1 MPTTQLAT
9 HVINQPLYCQLLNLQ
24 LSSQPAKQ
32 NVDLLPPW
40 MALQTPFHTPGY
52 YLPIYPSL
60 PLHVYTFHLPTYP
73 CTDIPS
79 HTHNTFLPTNIYL
92 STNYLPFYLLTSTQ
106 PYLIYLLK
114 STYLPSYLPTF
125 LPTFLPTYHYL
136 PTYLHVPSC
145 LTLPHFLFVCFLH
158 QTTRRH
164 ATSPTFT
171 PGRHATFPTSTI
183 GQHATSP
190 TSTTGRHA
198 TSPTSATG
206 RHATSPT
213 STPGRHATFQ
223 TCTSGR
229 HVQEERNRESD
240 TLQPE
245 IQSDPTGKPNLNTE
259 ASTEIHADP
268 SILIKSLS
276 PENENAYSNNNVAQ
290 CRKSQSVNDPKQSTT
305 TFSPCQSA
313 KRTTSIL
320 NKADSQSESD
330 QPGCS
335 FWTNSDYPKAKR
347 QRRNQRYYANHKEKI
362 CEQQKAK
369 YVQKKS
375 ELLSKKKVSYEKNRP
390 ALLQSKKVNYQR
402 NRPELLNKRKNRYER
417 HRSALLKKE
426 KASYEQHRPA
436 ILKKK
441 KASYEQ
447 HRPALL
453 KKRKASY
460 EQHRPALLK
469 KKKASYEQHRPA
481 VLKKKKASYEQH
493 RPALLKKMKASYQRN
508 RPQILSK
515 RRANYEEHR
524 PAYLKKKQNSYQR
537 NKALLL
543 IKRSL
548 NYMRNRSVI
557 LSKKRTSYMVN
568 PSRRA
573 KQIQQTASS
582 RKSSK
587 SNIDTVVKKFKTEIQ
602 KEKPIYTCIMCNRL
616 FFRNQVV
623 KFQKA
628 KYDQRSL
635 LSPMPAGTDYCNLP
649 TANAWICKTCHG
661 NIKKNI
667 VPRLSNANNLV
678 LCPQPPELSELNILE
693 RHLIAPVIPFM
704 KLVPLYKG
712 CQKGIHGQVVCV
724 KADVDSTA
732 KALPRLPTDDSL
744 VRVKLKRK
752 LQYKSHVIYRQV
764 CPSKIRTALNLLKE
778 TNPVFRDIE
787 IDTHQLDAIQDD
799 PIIANENDQHIS
811 DSEMQDSDIETREA
825 KLIDLLHQQD
835 TFCNITPEVVQNDHI
850 PTANDEQS
858 VNSEVEKSD
867 IETHVSELID
877 ILHKLDTP
885 DSDPLESVDN
895 DLNIGTENDHQISDS
910 EAELSDIEI
919 QEAVLIDTPHE
930 QDIADTS
937 NKENPEVQ
945 HDDDITNTSAP
956 LTSFLQP
963 VDFTQYVADH
973 SDESILNLAPAEG
986 NRPINVLNVEAE
998 AFPTQF
1004 PDGKNTYKEHRDP
1017 KVSPSRYFNARLF
1030 SADTRFASDPEYI
1043 FFAQYAT
1050 ELNMITSQISI
1061 AMRQG
1066 HTQTVDGRPITSDI
1080 LTNKDQVKQ
1089 MIQRDTGFRYLRQ
1102 IRGTPAYWDKTLKDL
1117 FAMIRQIGIPTWFVT
1132 FSAADRRWIEIDN
1145 AILEQQGKPPMSSEE
1160 HSDMDWETHCQNI
1173 FSNPVTAARM
1183 FDHRVKKFIK
1193 DVIQSP
1199 AQPIGNVTDFFYR
1212 TEFQQRGWPHIH
1224 MLVWVQDAP
1233 DPYTVSDHEIVDFVD
1248 KYVSCELPSE
1258 NDDPE
1263 LHEIVKSCQMHS
1275 KNHTKSCR
1283 KTGKTCRFAFP
1294 KPPSDRTFIARVL
1307 NSYGDENEDETD
1319 DENDHN
1325 ISAHDQYDE
1334 QGEADAKNEA
1344 QEVIKKV
1351 HDALNNADTEIT
1363 ENTTATEIFDSVNV
1377 TQEDMEEALE
1387 TVASRSNVY
1396 LKRKPTDVL
1405 VNNYNPHLIR
1415 AWNGNMDIQ
1424 FVLDA
1429 YSCVKYIL
1437 SYISKAERQVGDL
1450 LKNAQNEARQEDSDA
1465 LTELRKVGNVYLH
1478 SRELSVM
1485 ESIYR
1490 VCSMHLKD
1498 CTRDVVFVQTDPD
1511 GQRISLPLSVLKNKD
1526 STEDVW
1532 MTNLLDKYY
1541 GKPTITKFNQMCLA
1555 KFASNFRF
1563 QSSKTVDRSTYDE
1576 SDEEENN
1583 ESDTCKKYSLQNHG
1597 RDLGIAIERKGKP
1610 AIIRYPKIKL
1620 EKDPEK
1626 YYMNILRMYL
1636 PHTDIQLKPHDYD
1649 SYASYYHSGSIT
1661 TQEGVKS
1668 VKEIVT
1674 DNMKQYEPINDK
1686 IDHAWIQMQNA
1697 DNLEDAWAAL
1707 APQAEQQ
1714 RLDDLED
1721 KPSLDNE
1728 SDDDFDDIEIPE
1740 LQPNTSKKSDDN
1752 SYRSPVETIRSIPSD
1767 DHVASMIRALNDK
1780 QLQLFKYVHQ
1790 WCMKKVNG
1798 ENPEPFRIF
1807 LTGGAGTGKSH
1818 VTRCIRYHTEKIF
1831 QTLCDSQD
1839 DRTVLVVAHT
1849 GTAAFNVEGETICS
1863 ALKISIN
1870 APRDYKPLAEDS
1882 LNTMRTK
1889 FEHLQLLIIDE
1900 ISMVTQKQLRYIHGR
1915 LQQIKRASNQSY
1927 FGNLCVLAVGD
1938 FYQIPPINP
1947 STPLCIP
1954 DDNPLNDLWT
1964 DNFRICKLTQIMRQ
1978 RDDLEFALLLNRLRV
1993 LTKTDTIDPA
2003 DDEKLRARTLDSGT
2017 DLTPPKEALHI
2028 YALNVDVRSHNRKM
2042 LLSLPSQTITIHAV
2056 DMKQNAGQSQSRKN
2070 PYNSEQ
2076 IGKTVLESEIELA
2089 EGARVMLTT
2098 NLDVLDGLCNGV
2110 TGIVRA
2116 ILPNDTNNQPSAV
2129 YVQFDNARCGANAR
2143 RKSPL
2148 PNEYA
2153 NCVVIKPHQESIE
2166 VSDKSGRQTRTRK
2179 QYPLKLAWAVTMH
2192 KVQGQTT
2199 ENAVVSLNKTRACMA
2214 YVAISR
2220 VTNLNGLYLSN
2231 YDGKRIYCNEAVTHH
2246 LSKMLPCDLSLANQV
2261 LNTNQREHFII
2272 IHHNVQSLSK
2282 HADDIKCD
2290 FEIRKA
2296 HVIGLS
2302 ETWLSTNHDK
2312 TQYELPGYQLV
2323 SIDKAPEEARGR
2335 GVGMY
2340 VHETVQFD
2348 TLTLEVDECD
2358 ILAIRTK
2365 GIPSMVIMTVYKPI
2379 STSISVLSNV
2389 LNDLCTMIETF
2400 AVDYVV
2406 ILGDFNHDLLKKPP
2420 ISALR
2425 RYNQLIDSPTTAKG
2439 TLVDHI
2445 YIKPLPAAYKASVL
2459 ASHFSYHEPISL
2471 SIRL

>member
-9 HVINQPLYCQLLNLQ
+9 HVINQPLYCQLLNLATF
-24 LSSQPAKQ
+24 LTTC
-32 NVDLLPPW
+32 
-40 MALQTPFHTPGY
+40 QTKCGLATSLDGSTNSCSHTG
-52 YLPIYPSL
+52 I
-60 PLHVYTFHLPTYP
+60 LPTYIP
-73 CTDIPS
+73 IPTFTCVYLLPTHLLTYLPIPS

-92 STNYLPFYLLTSTQ
+92 PTNYLPFYLLTSTQ

-114 STYLPSYLPTF
+114 STYQPNYLPTF

-145 LTLPHFLFVCFLH
+145 LTLPHFLFVFFLH

-171 PGRHATFPTSTI
+171 PGRHATFPPSTI
-183 GQHATSP
+183 GRHATSP

-245 IQSDPTGKPNLNTE
+245 IQSDPTGKPNLNNE

-268 SILIKSLS
+268 SILIKSSS
-276 PENENAYSNNNVAQ
+276 PGNENAYSNNNVAQ

-335 FWTNSDYPKAKR
+335 FWTNSDYPKAKQ
-347 QRRNQRYYANHKEKI
+347 QRRNQRYYAKHKEKL

-369 YVQKKS
+369 YLQKKS

-402 NRPELLNKRKNRYER
+402 NRPELLNKRKNRYEQ

-426 KASYEQHRPA
+426 KASYEQHRPALLKKKKASYEQHRPA

-453 KKRKASY
+453 KKKKASY

-481 VLKKKKASYEQH
+481 LLKKKKASYEQHRPALLKKKKASYEQHRPALLKKKKASYEQHRPALLKKKKASYEQHRPALLNKKKASYEQHRPALLKKKKASYEQHRPALLKKKKASYEQH

-515 RRANYEEHR
+515 RRASYEEHR

-548 NYMRNRSVI
+548 KYMRNRSVI

-635 LSPMPAGTDYCNLP
+635 LSAMPAGTDYCNLP

-752 LQYKSHVIYRQV
+752 LQYKRHVIYRQV

-811 DSEMQDSDIETREA
+811 DSEMEDSDIETREA
-825 KLIDLLHQQD
+825 ELIDLLHQQD

-850 PTANDEQS
+850 IPTGNDEQS

-867 IETHVSELID
+867 IETHVAELID

-930 QDIADTS
+930 QDISDTS

-1283 KTGKTCRFAFP
+1283 KTGK
-1294 KPPSDRTFIARVL
+1294 
-1307 NSYGDENEDETD
+1307 
-1319 DENDHN
+1319 H
-1325 ISAHDQYDE
+1325 
-1334 QGEADAKNEA
+1334 
-1344 QEVIKKV
+1344 
-1351 HDALNNADTEIT
+1351 
-1363 ENTTATEIFDSVNV
+1363 
-1377 TQEDMEEALE
+1377 
-1387 TVASRSNVY
+1387 VA
-1396 LKRKPTDVL
+1396 
-1405 VNNYNPHLIR
+1405 
-1415 AWNGNMDIQ
+1415 
-1424 FVLDA
+1424 
-1429 YSCVKYIL
+1429 
-1437 SYISKAERQVGDL
+1437 
-1450 LKNAQNEARQEDSDA
+1450 
-1465 LTELRKVGNVYLH
+1465 LH
-1478 SRELSVM
+1478 SQS
-1485 ESIYR
+1485 
-1490 VCSMHLKD
+1490 HH
-1498 CTRDVVFVQTDPD
+1498 QT
-1511 GQRISLPLSVLKNKD
+1511 
-1526 STEDVW
+1526 E
-1532 MTNLLDKYY
+1532 
-1541 GKPTITKFNQMCLA
+1541 
-1555 KFASNFRF
+1555 
-1563 QSSKTVDRSTYDE
+1563 
-1576 SDEEENN
+1576 
-1583 ESDTCKKYSLQNHG
+1583 
-1597 RDLGIAIERKGKP
+1597 
-1610 AIIRYPKIKL
+1610 
-1620 EKDPEK
+1620 
-1626 YYMNILRMYL
+1626 
-1636 PHTDIQLKPHDYD
+1636 
-1649 SYASYYHSGSIT
+1649 HS
-1661 TQEGVKS
+1661 
-1668 VKEIVT
+1668 
-1674 DNMKQYEPINDK
+1674 
-1686 IDHAWIQMQNA
+1686 
-1697 DNLEDAWAAL
+1697 
-1707 APQAEQQ
+1707 
-1714 RLDDLED
+1714 
-1721 KPSLDNE
+1721 
-1728 SDDDFDDIEIPE
+1728 
-1740 LQPNTSKKSDDN
+1740 
-1752 SYRSPVETIRSIPSD
+1752 
-1767 DHVASMIRALNDK
+1767 
-1780 QLQLFKYVHQ
+1780 
-1790 WCMKKVNG
+1790 
-1798 ENPEPFRIF
+1798 
-1807 LTGGAGTGKSH
+1807 
-1818 VTRCIRYHTEKIF
+1818 
-1831 QTLCDSQD
+1831 
-1839 DRTVLVVAHT
+1839 
-1849 GTAAFNVEGETICS
+1849 
-1863 ALKISIN
+1863 
-1870 APRDYKPLAEDS
+1870 
-1882 LNTMRTK
+1882 
-1889 FEHLQLLIIDE
+1889 
-1900 ISMVTQKQLRYIHGR
+1900 
-1915 LQQIKRASNQSY
+1915 
-1927 FGNLCVLAVGD
+1927 
-1938 FYQIPPINP
+1938 
-1947 STPLCIP
+1947 
-1954 DDNPLNDLWT
+1954 
-1964 DNFRICKLTQIMRQ
+1964 
-1978 RDDLEFALLLNRLRV
+1978 
-1993 LTKTDTIDPA
+1993 
-2003 DDEKLRARTLDSGT
+2003 
-2017 DLTPPKEALHI
+2017 
-2028 YALNVDVRSHNRKM
+2028 
-2042 LLSLPSQTITIHAV
+2042 
-2056 DMKQNAGQSQSRKN
+2056 
-2070 PYNSEQ
+2070 
-2076 IGKTVLESEIELA
+2076 
-2089 EGARVMLTT
+2089 
-2098 NLDVLDGLCNGV
+2098 
-2110 TGIVRA
+2110 
-2116 ILPNDTNNQPSAV
+2116 
-2129 YVQFDNARCGANAR
+2129 
-2143 RKSPL
+2143 
-2148 PNEYA
+2148 
-2153 NCVVIKPHQESIE
+2153 
-2166 VSDKSGRQTRTRK
+2166 
-2179 QYPLKLAWAVTMH
+2179 
-2192 KVQGQTT
+2192 
-2199 ENAVVSLNKTRACMA
+2199 
-2214 YVAISR
+2214 
-2220 VTNLNGLYLSN
+2220 
-2231 YDGKRIYCNEAVTHH
+2231 
-2246 LSKMLPCDLSLANQV
+2246 
-2261 LNTNQREHFII
+2261 
-2272 IHHNVQSLSK
+2272 
-2282 HADDIKCD
+2282 
-2290 FEIRKA
+2290 
-2296 HVIGLS
+2296 
-2302 ETWLSTNHDK
+2302 
-2312 TQYELPGYQLV
+2312 
-2323 SIDKAPEEARGR
+2323 
-2335 GVGMY
+2335 
-2340 VHETVQFD
+2340 
-2348 TLTLEVDECD
+2348 
-2358 ILAIRTK
+2358 
-2365 GIPSMVIMTVYKPI
+2365 
-2379 STSISVLSNV
+2379 
-2389 LNDLCTMIETF
+2389 
-2400 AVDYVV
+2400 
-2406 ILGDFNHDLLKKPP
+2406 
-2420 ISALR
+2420 
-2425 RYNQLIDSPTTAKG
+2425 
-2439 TLVDHI
+2439 
-2445 YIKPLPAAYKASVL
+2445 
-2459 ASHFSYHEPISL
+2459 
-2471 SIRL
+2471 